1 MKDLGT
7 PSVKFF
13 KFEEYSR
20 ACFEFL
26 PDSFVSRLSRCSN
39 VSNTSRYCYLPSFLR
54 PYLFVAGRRRL
65 NFYEIKKT
73 SIRFFNCQKS
83 TTIFRPSFSIF
94 LHLLCSSARKTVH
107 WHWSANNFRFS
118 ERQLRRQLIFLCEKK
133 EIWFFSQFREDYTF
147 NSRTTPRRL
156 VGSDTLRES
165 LIARDN
171 FAIFVAQGF
180 WKFNRDIPENRD

>member
-1 MKDLGT
+1 M
-7 PSVKFF
+7 
-13 KFEEYSR
+13 FE
-20 ACFEFL
+20 CFEYVEIL
-26 PDSFVSRLSRCSN
+26 LSSVLLETLSLCS
-39 VSNTSRYCYLPSFLR
+39 
-54 PYLFVAGRRRL
+54 GRRRL
-65 NFYEIKKT
+65 NFYEIKK
-73 SIRFFNCQKS
+73 IRFGSLTAKNQPRF
-83 TTIFRPSFSIF
+83 FAPSFSIF

-133 EIWFFSQFREDYTF
+133 ETRFFLRFREDYTF

>member
-54 PYLFVAGRRRL
+54 PYLFVTGRRRL
-65 NFYEIKKT
+65 NFYEIKK
-73 SIRFFNCQKS
+73 IRFGSLTAKNQPRF
-83 TTIFRPSFSIF
+83 FAPSFSIF

-107 WHWSANNFRFS
+107 WHWFANNFRFS
-118 ERQLRRQLIFLCEKK
+118 ERQLRRQLIFLCEKRDLVLFT
-133 EIWFFSQFREDYTF
+133 IPRGLHLQLEDYISSTRGIRYICE
-147 NSRTTPRRL
+147 SR
-156 VGSDTLRES
+156 
-165 LIARDN
+165 
-171 FAIFVAQGF
+171 
-180 WKFNRDIPENRD
+180 